1 VGANEAG
8 PLGSV
13 EATVKYHPD
22 RSGVLTEVRN
32 PDPGHCQAGSLT
44 GAVASQ
50 SVTEAREGSLRLIGN
65 QPSSAKAEG
74 SLTERPTSRSD
85 AKAGLSDPVVLYGRA
100 IAQRIK
106 GTPGITG

>member
-1 VGANEAG
+1 MGAVEAG
-8 PLGSV
+8 PLDSV

-22 RSGVLTEVRN
+22 RRGVLTEVRY

-50 SVTEAREGSLRLIGN
+50 SVTEALEGTLRRIGN
-65 QPSSAKAEG
+65 PPLSVKAEEC
-74 SLTERPTSRSD
+74 LTARATTQAGGKP
-85 AKAGLSDPVVLYGRA
+85 GLSDPVVLYGRA

>member
-1 VGANEAG
+1 MGAFEAG

-13 EATVKYHPD
+13 EALVKYHPD

-50 SVTEAREGSLRLIGN
+50 KVTEAHEGSLRLIGN
-65 QPSSAKAEG
+65 QP
-74 SLTERPTSRSD
+74 
-85 AKAGLSDPVVLYGRA
+85 
-100 IAQRIK
+100 
-106 GTPGITG
+106 

>member
-1 VGANEAG
+1 VGAIEAG
-8 PLGSV
+8 PPGSV
-13 EATVKYHPD
+13 EATVKYHPY
-22 RSGVLTEVRN
+22 RRGVLTEVRH

-50 SVTEAREGSLRLIGN
+50 RVTEAREGSLRLIGN

-74 SLTERPTSRSD
+74 SLTARPTSRAD